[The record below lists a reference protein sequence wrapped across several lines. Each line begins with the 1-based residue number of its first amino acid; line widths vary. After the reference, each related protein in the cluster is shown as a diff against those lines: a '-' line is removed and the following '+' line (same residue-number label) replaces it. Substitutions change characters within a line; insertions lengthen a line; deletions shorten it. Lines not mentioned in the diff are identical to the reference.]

1 MGAGENDYA
10 QRDLRWTIAC
20 FAPLVSDKEFADHNR
35 QLMDGWLAEWVPQ
48 APGGGAHDAAP
59 VVAADHRPP
68 RFEDSLDKAKN
79 RFAGICRDLGLDTPE
94 ELKQ

>member
-1 MGAGENDYA
+1 M
-10 QRDLRWTIAC
+10 
-20 FAPLVSDKEFADHNR
+20 SDKEFADHNR
-35 QLMDGWLAEWVPQ
+35 QLMDGWLTKWVPQ
-48 APGGGAHDAAP
+48 ALEAARTMQP
-59 VVAADHRPP
+59 LWSAADHRPP